1 VEARLLGSQTQICYN
16 QMMLQQYPK
25 LAAMAAT
32 FVAAYLLTHY
42 GWLEWVPELFQGH
55 GYLSM
60 FVAGILFS
68 FGFTSAFG
76 LALFIEMS
84 HQVHPLLGAVCGGI
98 GAMLA
103 DMLIFEVL
111 RYSIFHDEI
120 HRLRYTRFVTRIHA
134 LLHHQR
140 FSDVARR
147 YLLWSFAG
155 IVIASPLPDELG
167 AALVSS
173 TTDIKGR
180 QFALLCLLLNGTGIL
195 FILLGARALS

>member
-1 VEARLLGSQTQICYN
+1 MIHRF
-16 QMMLQQYPK
+16 PK

-32 FVAAYLLTHY
+32 FVAAYVLLHY
-42 GWLEWVPELFQGH
+42 GWLDWIPAVFQGH

-60 FVAGILFS
+60 VIGGALFS

-76 LALFIEMS
+76 IAVFIEMAD
-84 HQVHPLLGAVCGGI
+84 QVHPLLGAMCGGI

-103 DMLIFEVL
+103 DLLIFEIL
-111 RYSIFHDEI
+111 RFSIFHDEI
-120 HRLRYTRFVTRIHA
+120 HRLRYTRFFLRIHA
-134 LLHHQR
+134 LLHHER
-140 FSDVARR
+140 VSDVLRR

-173 TTDIKGR
+173 TTNIKGR
-180 QFALLCLLLNGTGIL
+180 QFAALCWLCNTTGIL
-195 FILLGARALS
+195 AILLGAQVFG